1 MKILINLLISL
12 SLLMASV
19 SVSHGKYR
27 YDTNF
32 TKLWN
37 SKTSTSANDI
47 QTEIDRNTLYRKL
60 MSEMGVLF
68 APSFM
73 APAETLGYM
82 GFALDLMY
90 GVSTISANEDYWKNG
105 VDGTPSSVVQTMGLQ
120 FRKGMWLP
128 LPGFEIGGGVK
139 YLLQSHM
146 YAPYVF
152 AKLALAEGYFKWPL
166 PALAVRGHGI
176 RVMGS
181 TDVDI
186 TIASVDVS
194 ISKSFGIQSTINLT
208 PYAGYNA
215 LMIISDSRVIIGQKW
230 VDGNSTYGDVIFDD
244 QDTIIRHR
252 VFFGARLNYY
262 KFVFTLE
269 GVFSLAGTSTD
280 EVIVNASTNAT
291 QQIKD
296 ASKLQQTYTLS
307 IGWDW

>member
-1 MKILINLLISL
+1 MKILLNLIISL

-27 YDTNF
+27 YDTNL

-37 SKTSTSANDI
+37 SVPSTSANDAVAD
-47 QTEIDRNTLYRKL
+47 TTRNELYRKL
-60 MSEMGVLF
+60 MSEMGILF

-90 GVSTISANEDYWKNG
+90 GITTISANEDYWKNG
-105 VDGTPSSVVQTMGLQ
+105 VDGTPSTAVQTMGLQ

-139 YLLQSHM
+139 YVLQSHM

-152 AKLALAEGYFKWPL
+152 AKFALAEGYFKWPI
-166 PALAVRGHGI
+166 PAIAVRGHGI

-181 TDVDI
+181 MDVDT

-215 LMIISDSRVIIGQKW
+215 LMIISDSRVIVGQKYENGAP
-230 VDGNSTYGDVIFDD
+230 VYGDVIFDD
-244 QDTIIRHR
+244 QDTIMRHR
-252 VFFGARLNYY
+252 VFFGARLTYY
-262 KFVFTLE
+262 KLVFTLE
-269 GVFSLAGTSTD
+269 GVFSLAGSSTD
-280 EVIVNASTNAT
+280 EVIVNAAT
-291 QQIKD
+291 MDTRQIKD